1 MDIER
6 ISATEEAI
14 LDVLACYRFLTP
26 NQMFRL
32 GVTAA
37 KPHLYATLRKLQI
50 RKPAVISVLDFGAL
64 PRRGRLSRLY
74 ALTPYGAEVAADAR
88 RDGEIIET
96 PKRIRAFVNDYFH
109 RLACLDFH
117 IALRAWAERSETT
130 INFFHTYYDPQLV
143 PMRRRSTARKPRLS
157 SSEVSLFPMQFSASQ
172 RPTGPSGSALLKCI
186 MAAGRIVSQSNWQ
199 RTVLRK
205 ARERSRRHTD
215 MPMERVYCVF
225 LRIRKDYS
233 LSVNVYTHRTL
244 LRDTICFSSQRRW
257 EKWMATLPLVGVIS
271 AALIQCRSFRISCC
285 LC

>member
-74 ALTPYGAEVAADAR
+74 ALTPYGAEVTADAR

-130 INFFHTYYDPQLV
+130 INFFHTYYDPLTGADATQKHRQKTKIKLKRGVLIPDAIFSFTTPDGSQRLCAFEMYNGRRTDRVTKQLAAYCVAQSEGAIEKAYGYAHGTRILCVFEDKEGLQLV
-143 PMRRRSTARKPRLS
+143 SERVQAQNTLAGHNPFFFAKTLGEVDGNFALGWRRFSGDTVP
-157 SSEVSLFPMQFSASQ
+157 LFP
-172 RPTGPSGSALLKCI
+172 
-186 MAAGRIVSQSNWQ
+186 N
-199 RTVLRK
+199 
-205 ARERSRRHTD
+205 
-215 MPMERVYCVF
+215 
-225 LRIRKDYS
+225 
-233 LSVNVYTHRTL
+233 
-244 LRDTICFSSQRRW
+244 
-257 EKWMATLPLVGVIS
+257 
-271 AALIQCRSFRISCC
+271 
-285 LC
+285 